1 MKILKIRVN
10 TDCVQLFAL
19 GGIMIFKGQEYH
31 HGDRVLEHLIEIGAD
46 FSTDLSSKAD
56 FIILDREPCERPNC
70 KDKICTQV
78 PAKKFQ
84 SNLDEDVLKE
94 DFEPESQIKKRKT
107 SKG

>member
-31 HGDRVLEHLIEIGAD
+31 HGDRILEHLIEIGAD

-56 FIILDREPCERPNC
+56 FIILDREHCEKPDC
-70 KDKICTQV
+70 KDKMCAQD
-78 PAKKFQ
+78 PDKKFD
-84 SNLDEDVLKE
+84 SNLNEDVLKE
-94 DFEPESQIKKRKT
+94 DFEPEPPIKRRKT